1 MKPNKHISLLL
12 IISSLFIISCQTD
25 DTLESEPQNNVQN
38 FESYHY
44 MYMHY
49 PNNILLSN
57 TNGIIRIEYDNQ
69 NRPIKR
75 IGGMAALPAST
86 GFGYIFS
93 GTYAEEITYE
103 NNDISLFVKSTDPN
117 IYPDRLKTIFKTEN
131 GKIIRRVEVNVN
143 YPNANDTINYFY
155 SNDRLVRSFRKKIF
169 PVSESKYYYNSA
181 GNVDSIVARPLN
193 YDAVTQTWTVD
204 NITNYRTVQTFSNY
218 DSSLNPTKK
227 LMLFEEIFNR
237 SLSNNNYRSYESKSY
252 DFNGSVLESSTRNWT
267 FNYVNNQIIFGN

>member
-1 MKPNKHISLLL
+1 MKPNKYISLLL

-117 IYPDRLKTIFKTEN
+117 IYPDRLKTVFKTEN
-131 GKIIRRVEVNVN
+131 GKIIRKIEVNVN